1 MWTFVSPAVPLC
13 VLLAVLTS
21 SASAATSEMTPSD
34 STTQT
39 PATATGT
46 DQGPVSPPS
55 ASDPVTMT
63 DESPVTITQ
72 HVPTLSDPLAYAS
85 ATVPQEDG
93 PTTDTT
99 RSEEQK
105 ALIPIYLSAYFTFG
119 GGWDGSGILPACQ
132 MALEHINQRPDI
144 LAGYDLRMIWN
155 DTQCEAGLGTRVF
168 FDQLYREPQ
177 KIMILGPACSTAT
190 QAVAETAYYWNLVT
204 MSYGA
209 ASSALSNRKK
219 FPFFYRTYM
228 PDAMYNPARI
238 RLMREYGWRRVATI
252 HENHELFSLAID
264 DLVTL
269 LKEANITII
278 SSESFSED
286 PKNQIENLKSQDAK
300 IIVGNMY
307 EDKARRV
314 FCEAYKLGMT
324 GPDYV
329 WMIIGWY
336 RENWWMDEDPNIRC
350 TVQEMNL
357 AVEGAQYLSTE
368 SLQLSTSTEPTIA
381 GITPTEYERL
391 LRDRMTWPENVR
403 YTWNSLAPYGYDAAW
418 AIALALNKSVEVLKS
433 ERYGRRL
440 EDFTYDDREMAE
452 LFFTL
457 LNETEFDGVSGPVGF
472 KGGDR
477 VGITQ
482 IEQLQAS
489 CPEGWFLHHSTCFLF
504 VSQPVLPSSEAGDH
518 CAASRTGATLAHLD
532 SELEHDFL
540 IDTWTSEIQAA
551 PDRWLVLMLLM
562 QGDAM
567 NTSWIPTGS
576 SPDVTEDGACVYIDF
591 KNGGKLQRTDCDAP
605 LPFIC
610 RVHAEFAERQVA
622 LYSALD
628 NELVWRREIIW
639 PGDGPPPDRTPQ
651 YVMEIVRQYQ
661 GVSPVLYFCVSG
673 VTVVCIIVSL
683 CFLAFNVRYRQQ
695 KHVKMSSPNLNNLI
709 ILGAVLVY
717 LFVIVSGLDTNI
729 ISQEIFEIMCYVKT
743 WTLSVGFVLA
753 FGAMFSKTWRVHR
766 VAAFKT
772 PKRRIVTDK
781 QLFIMVF
788 VLLLVDVIILI
799 LWQVIDPVRLQSVD
813 LYQQDDP
820 EIPNR
825 IIQPFIRYCTCDTL
839 TYWLGALYGYKGLL
853 LIFGTFLAW
862 ETRKVSIPGLNDSKL
877 IGVSVY
883 NVVILCL
890 IGVAVSVVISSN
902 PEALFVFVS
911 CIILFCTS
919 ITLIVVF
926 VPKII
931 AVVKYPDGDPT
942 QTAAK
947 TRTNLSETSNSVT
960 TTSLTT
966 ENLQLKSRIRE
977 LENQIKAAQGPHQR
991 GPHPEAGDGC
1001 GFWSCGLVC
1010 GFSPSRGKDYS
1021 ADETITETHS
1031 QPVAIDEPSGVST
1044 AAV

>member
-1 MWTFVSPAVPLC
+1 MLAMMWRLVSSVGILFI
-13 VLLAVLTS
+13 LAGLTS
-21 SASAATSEMTPSD
+21 LAHITTGETTPSTTSTQNAVTASWFD
-34 STTQT
+34 S
-39 PATATGT
+39 
-46 DQGPVSPPS
+46 GPVSPIIVI
-55 ASDPVTMT
+55 DPDNQTVT
-63 DESPVTITQ
+63 
-72 HVPTLSDPLAYAS
+72 YAS
-85 ATVPQEDG
+85 MAEDG
-93 PTTDTT
+93 TGPSSTAGYGVPRRNNKT
-99 RSEEQK
+99 
-105 ALIPIYLSAYFTFG
+105 AIYLSAYFTFG

-132 MALEHINQRPDI
+132 MALEHINSRPDI

-155 DTQCEAGLGTRVF
+155 DTQ
-168 FDQLYREPQ
+168 
-177 KIMILGPACSTAT
+177 
-190 QAVAETAYYWNLVT
+190 
-204 MSYGA
+204 MSYAA

-238 RLMREYGWRRVATI
+238 RLMREYGWKRVATI

-264 DLVTL
+264 NLLTL

-286 PKNQIENLKSQDAK
+286 PQNQIENLKNQDAK
-300 IIVGNMY
+300 IIIGNMY

-314 FCEAYKLGMT
+314 FCEAYRHGMT
-324 GPDYV
+324 GADHV

-336 RENWWMDEDPNIRC
+336 RENWWMDKDPNIKC
-350 TVQEMNL
+350 SALEMKL
-357 AVEGAQYLSTE
+357 AVEGVQYFSTE

-381 GITPTEYERL
+381 GITPAEYQSL
-391 LRDRMTWPENVR
+391 LRNRMEWPENR
-403 YTWNSLAPYGYDAAW
+403 GYTWNSLSPYGYDAVW

-452 LFFTL
+452 LFFKL
-457 LNETEFDGVSGPVGF
+457 LNETEFTGVSGPVGF
-472 KGGDR
+472 KEGDR

-489 CPEGWFLHHSTCFLF
+489 CPDGWHLYLSSCFRF
-504 VSQPVLPSSEAGDH
+504 VSQPVLPYERAGNF
-518 CAASRTGATLAHLD
+518 CAAFRPDAALAHFDSQLD
-532 SELEHDFL
+532 HEFL
-540 IDTWTSEIQAA
+540 ISEWTSKPEAA
-551 PDRWLVLMLLM
+551 PDKWLVSVLPK
-562 QGDAM
+562 GASEV
-567 NTSWIPTGS
+567 NASWIPAGS
-576 SPDVTEDGACVYIDF
+576 SPHVTEDGACVYMDF
-591 KNGGKLQRTDCDAP
+591 EKGGILEIADCDA
-605 LPFIC
+605 LFPFIC
-610 RVHAEFAERQVA
+610 RVAADFAERQVA
-622 LYSALD
+622 LYSAMND
-628 NELVWRREIIW
+628 DIEWRRDIVW
-639 PGDGPPPDRTPQ
+639 QGDGPPLDRPPQ
-651 YVMEIVRQYQ
+651 IVVEIVRRYQ
-661 GVSPVLYFCVSG
+661 GISSVLYLCLCG
-673 VTVVCIIVSL
+673 VTAVCIILSL
-683 CFLAFNVRYRQQ
+683 FFLVFNVKYRQQ
-695 KHVKMSSPNLNNLI
+695 RHVKMSSPNLNNLI

-717 LFVIVSGLDTNI
+717 LFVVISGLDTNI
-729 ISQEIFEIMCYVKT
+729 ISEDLFEIMCYVKT
-743 WTLSVGFVLA
+743 WILSIGFVLA

-772 PKRRIVTDK
+772 PKRRIVTDR
-781 QLFIMVF
+781 QLFVMVF

-799 LWQVIDPVRLQSVD
+799 MWQVIDPVKLQSED

-825 IIQPFIRYCTCDTL
+825 IIQPFIRYCSCDTL

-883 NVVILCL
+883 NVVILCV
-890 IGVAVSVVISSN
+890 IGAAVSTVINSN

-942 QTAAK
+942 QPAAR
-947 TRTNLSETSNSVT
+947 TRTNNASETSSTNTSVT
-960 TTSLTT
+960 T
-966 ENLQLKSRIRE
+966 ENKQLKARIQE
-977 LENQIKAAQGPHQR
+977 LENRIKEAQGHSQSSM
-991 GPHPEAGDGC
+991 HPGAAEGC
-1001 GFWSCGLVC
+1001 GCWSCGLVC
-1010 GFSPSRGKDYS
+1010 GFSASREKDYG
-1021 ADETITETHS
+1021 ADEAVPAEIHS
-1031 QPVAIDEPSGVST
+1031 QPVDMEEPAGVST